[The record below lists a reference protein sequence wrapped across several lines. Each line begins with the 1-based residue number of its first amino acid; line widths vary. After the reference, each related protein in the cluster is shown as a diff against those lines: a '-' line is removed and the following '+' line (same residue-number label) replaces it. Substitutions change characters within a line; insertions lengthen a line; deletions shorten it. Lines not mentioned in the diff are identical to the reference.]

1 MDKIQCL
8 RGSKG
13 KAHVL
18 QATDH
23 LLGFPGG
30 SAGKEFTCNAGD
42 WGSIPGSGSSPVGGH
57 GNPFQYS
64 CLENPMDRG
73 DWVALVHGVAKS
85 WTQLKRLSNAC
96 RTIYQLF
103 WSLNVIKIVLQRE
116 QRTAFHLT
124 SERQFSFFWVDR
136 GKKT

>member
-1 MDKIQCL
+1 MD
-8 RGSKG
+8 G
-13 KAHVL
+13 
-18 QATDH
+18 
-23 LLGFPGG
+23 
-30 SAGKEFTCNAGD
+30 GD
-42 WGSIPGSGSSPVGGH
+42 W
-57 GNPFQYS
+57 
-64 CLENPMDRG
+64 E
-73 DWVALVHGVAKS
+73 ALVHGVAKS